1 MEEYFFPQPEWILDA
16 IHEKII
22 PLKGHQVTT
31 DFSAEKALKLN
42 KEGV

>member
-1 MEEYFFPQPEWILDA
+1 MEEYFFPQPEWFLDA

-22 PLKGHQVTT
+22 PLKGHKLTT
-31 DFSAEKALKLN
+31 DCSAEKAVKLN